1 MNRTAQ
7 CWFRN
12 YFIFNTHFKYRQFNT
27 FLNYFVMNAFL
38 LLKKVI
44 KKTKQNPE
52 SDFFFC
58 CLTENIWRITEK
70 KTHKQA
76 EVTVQKVKTI
86 K

>member
-44 KKTKQNPE
+44 KRQNKI
-52 SDFFFC
+52 
-58 CLTENIWRITEK
+58 L
-70 KTHKQA
+70 
-76 EVTVQKVKTI
+76 KVIFTFAA
-86 K
+86 